1 LKTKTLLIVVITLW
15 EATALPRGMNASQ
28 LNQYTQSISNSDP
41 SVRFAGMHNIAE
53 LLERSPDKAGN
64 EVLPLL
70 DKGLNDADEKVR
82 ALAVGS
88 VAIIAMETTPKLGS
102 AKAGLPDLRS
112 FAPLRGDLEKAMFD
126 SDAQVRR
133 AALGAYFFTFDVS
146 PDLQSKLIGQFAGE
160 EKTGLQP
167 LIIDALMT
175 CKAPTPATQA
185 FLTKLLNDPKLA
197 PFVVQSI
204 ATVPVSS
211 TIAPPPAAALPR
223 LADMVTSETNGSK
236 RQLLARALGKYGAQA
251 RPYLR
256 RIEQL
261 QQKESDAVTRA
272 NLKAA
277 ADAIRLGKPLGED

>member
-1 LKTKTLLIVVITLW
+1 
-15 EATALPRGMNASQ
+15 
-28 LNQYTQSISNSDP
+28 
-41 SVRFAGMHNIAE
+41 MHEIAD

-70 DKGLNDADEKVR
+70 DKGLNDTDVKVR
-82 ALAVGS
+82 ALAAGS
-88 VAIIAMETTPKLGS
+88 VAMIAAETTPKLGS
-102 AKAGLPDLRS
+102 SKMGLPDLLS
-112 FAPLRGDLEKAMFD
+112 FAPLKGDLEKDMFD

-146 PDLQSKLIGQFAGE
+146 PDLQSKLIGQFAGG

-167 LIIDALMT
+167 AIIDALLT
-175 CKAPTPATQA
+175 CESPTPDTQA
-185 FLTKLLNDPKLA
+185 FLTNLLDDPKHA
-197 PFVVQSI
+197 RFVVQSI

-211 TIAPPPAAALPR
+211 KIAPPPAAALSK
-223 LADMVTSETNGSK
+223 LANMLTIETDGSK

-251 RPYLR
+251 RPYLG

-277 ADAIRLGKPLGED
+277 SDAIRSGKPLGEN